1 MDRFKQLKWF
11 LFLGS
16 LLGLVLLCCFRNDG
30 IHLSEYQ
37 HDSGEWD
44 VIKAARQQTKE
55 PLVQKISFNGFDLF
69 ADEENSAFYYSLI
82 EKNRNAFDPL
92 IRISAESDSV
102 RVMFSE
108 DVIDGSMISQNS
120 PLRLL
125 AYDDESYREYLIY
138 VTTLPLL
145 SVESEIEYIH
155 GTGKDRDLKLTLFD
169 NRYEARQRLLHFEGL
184 IHIRGVSSSIF
195 PKLAYKME
203 FFEKSPGKNKRDA
216 NRSLLGMREDNE
228 WILYAG
234 YDDQERIR
242 NVFSSEL
249 WFSSCAGAN
258 EFGVQNGNEYRFVE
272 LFMNGKYWGLY
283 ALGTPL
289 DAKQMKPLK
298 KTENVQNVFVFKKSF
313 WSEVYSDL
321 PEGTLMRDYEARG
334 NDTLTHEDFAREILR
349 DYDSFA
355 GSGAFA
361 KSFDRY
367 TIHADLQNAVDT
379 WLFVLLV
386 QGMDTVSS
394 NGEFINMFLTFIQEK
409 ADVRA
414 IYTPWDLDLTWGN
427 FRSSNAKNNTLPYGL
442 NSTDNSYVMLRNPAN
457 ALLQSDPQQIIRRY
471 RVLRESVWSDERI
484 QNLIDTYESK
494 IFDSGA
500 YLRDIQKWPD
510 SSSEDPALKLSVFSD
525 YVHRR
530 FLALDEFVER
540 LGK

>member
-1 MDRFKQLKWF
+1 M
-11 LFLGS
+11 
-16 LLGLVLLCCFRNDG
+16 
-30 IHLSEYQ
+30 HLSECQ
-37 HDSGEWD
+37 HRLSELTD
-44 VIKAARQQTKE
+44 IKAGRQQTNL
-55 PLVQKISFNGFDLF
+55 PLIQKISFNGFDLF

-92 IRISAESDSV
+92 FRVSTNSESV
-102 RVMFSE
+102 QVMFSE
-108 DVIDGSMISQNS
+108 DKIDENLISQNI

-125 AYDDESYREYLIY
+125 AYDDESYREYRIY

-145 SVESEIEYIH
+145 FVESEIEFIH

-169 NRYEARQRLLHFEGL
+169 NRYEARQRIMSFEGL

-234 YDDQERIR
+234 YDDGERIR
-242 NVFSSEL
+242 NVFSSGL

-289 DAKQMKPLK
+289 DAKQMKPLRH
-298 KTENVQNVFVFKKSF
+298 TENVQSVFVFKKSF
-313 WSEVYSDL
+313 WSEIYSDL
-321 PEGTLMRDYEARG
+321 PETTLMRDYEARG
-334 NDTLTHEDFAREILR
+334 NDTIVHEDLAREILQN
-349 DYDSFA
+349 YDSFA
-355 GSGAFA
+355 GSGVFD

-367 TIHADLQNAVDT
+367 TIHADKQNAVDT

-394 NGEFINMFLTFIQEK
+394 NGEFVNMFLTFIREK
-409 ADVRA
+409 TDVRA
-414 IYTPWDLDLTWGN
+414 MYTPWDLDLTWGN
-427 FRSSNAKNNTLPYGL
+427 FRSSNAQNNTVPYGL
-442 NSTDNSYVMLRNPAN
+442 DSTNNSYVMIHNPAN
-457 ALLQSDPQQIIRRY
+457 ALLQTDPQQIIRRY
-471 RVLRESVWSDERI
+471 RELRENGWSDERI
-484 QNLIDTYESK
+484 QYLIDTYERQ

-530 FLALDEFVER
+530 LLALDQFVDS